1 MYKRKNFL
9 NVNDSD
15 IFYRYLNFKFYF
27 SSESRRSIF
36 INRLEN
42 YINEEKA
49 RFYMRYKLEVID
61 SEAIFAFSLYQKIEN
76 RGFKVEQLQDER
88 IVKRTFYEVPKFI
101 YYGVD
106 ENE

>member
-1 MYKRKNFL
+1 MYQRKNFL

-15 IFYRYLNFKFYF
+15 IYYRYHGFKFYF
-27 SSESRRSIF
+27 SSESKRSIF
-36 INRLEN
+36 IKRIEN
-42 YINEEKA
+42 NINEEKA
-49 RFYMRYKLEVID
+49 RFYNRYKLELLD
-61 SEAIFAFSLYQKIEN
+61 SEVLFAFSFYQKIEN

-88 IVKRTFYEVPKFI
+88 IVKRTFYEIPKFI